1 MSMIKRAIGVI
12 IVLLIMVVLLIAA
25 EDSSK
30 YSLQAP
36 NGLSFGMLKGYENW
50 HMVASHYRTDKQ
62 EFKFILGNPKVVQ
75 AYQAG
80 AGKNQQPFPEGSI
93 LVKIAYS
100 TKTNADFT
108 ASIEPDV
115 LHRVEYMV
123 KDSNRFKDTGNW
135 GYARFV
141 YNANTKKFA
150 PYGKDSTFAT
160 ECYSCHIIV
169 AKKDFVFTD
178 YINR

>member
-1 MSMIKRAIGVI
+1 MKKYIKAFGISMVM
-12 IVLLIMVVLLIAA
+12 VLMLGLLLAA
-25 EDSSK
+25 DDSK
-30 YSLQAP
+30 YALLAP
-36 NGLSFGMLKGYENW
+36 NGLSFGMIKGYENW

-80 AGKNQQPFPEGSI
+80 AGKNHQPFPEGSI
-93 LVKIAYS
+93 LVKVAYS
-100 TKTNADFT
+100 IKTNADFD

-123 KDSNRFKDTGNW
+123 KDSKRFKDTGNW
-135 GYARFV
+135 GYARFI
-141 YNANTKKFA
+141 YDANTKKFT

-169 AKKDFVFTD
+169 EKKDFVFTD
-178 YINR
+178 YISR

>member
-1 MSMIKRAIGVI
+1 MSRVKKTFGVI
-12 IVLLIMVVLLIAA
+12 IVLLSMVVLLIAA

-30 YSLQAP
+30 YALQAP
-36 NGLSFGMLKGYENW
+36 NGLSFGMIKGYENW

-62 EFKFILGNPKVVQ
+62 EFKFILGNPKVVEE
-75 AYQAG
+75 YKNN
-80 AGKNQQPFPEGSI
+80 AGKNNQSFPEGSI

-100 TKTNADFT
+100 IKTNADFDV
-108 ASIEPDV
+108 SVEPGD
-115 LHRVEYMV
+115 LHRVEYMI
-123 KDSNRFKDTGNW
+123 KDSKRFKDTGNW
-135 GYARFV
+135 GYARYV
-141 YNANTKKFA
+141 YNANTKKFSA
-150 PYGKDSTFAT
+150 YGKDSTFAT